1 MRYVISACAAT
12 TLLAVGAPLAHAA
25 VPSAAA
31 TVAGSVP
38 MRTAISVRT
47 IVPWLSFGTANED
60 EPRSGLSIVKLYMAD
75 YALRHGD
82 GSAEDRAL
90 AERMIR
96 YSDDAAAGRMHAK
109 YPAAI
114 DRIAAEYHLAHTR
127 TGTDWGTSYTSTSD
141 VATFLA
147 AKEIGDPGSPIL
159 RWMSEPGRR
168 AADGTLQNWGTVK
181 VPYVMG
187 TKWGW
192 SDFGP
197 SQVASAS
204 YGPGFTIAVQTRGTP
219 ADQNADLLGALP
231 HIVSATATGSS

>member
-1 MRYVISACAAT
+1 MRYVFSACAAT
-12 TLLAVGAPLAHAA
+12 TLLAVGAP
-25 VPSAAA
+25 VAAA
-31 TVAGSVP
+31 APPGSVP
-38 MRTAISVRT
+38 VPPRTAISVRT
-47 IVPWLSFGTANED
+47 VIPGMSFGTANED

-109 YPAAI
+109 YPDAI

-141 VATFLA
+141 VATFLE

-159 RWMSEPGRR
+159 GWMREPGRR
-168 AADGTLQNWGTVK
+168 AADGTLQNWGTVM
-181 VPYVMG
+181 VPWVMG

-204 YGPGFTIAVQTRGTP
+204 YGPGFTIAVQTLGTP
-219 ADQNADLLGALP
+219 ADQNSDLMGALP
-231 HIVSATATGSS
+231 HIVSATTTGSS